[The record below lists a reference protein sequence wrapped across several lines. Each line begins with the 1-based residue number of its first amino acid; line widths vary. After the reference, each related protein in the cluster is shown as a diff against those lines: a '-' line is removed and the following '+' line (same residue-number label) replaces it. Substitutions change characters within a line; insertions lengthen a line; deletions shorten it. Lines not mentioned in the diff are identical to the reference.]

1 MNDSLG
7 EYGSVTKRILMV
19 AAENDALPNAKVGGI
34 GDVVRDIP
42 LALAE
47 QDCHV
52 QVVLPDYGHFAVMP
66 GAELCGQYQLR
77 FAGTTERVE
86 LYRLQS
92 TSHQHQNVTYW
103 GLGHRRFSP
112 CGDGS
117 VYCNDEDNR
126 PFATDASK
134 YAFFC
139 AAVGQVIVN
148 NGFGELDV
156 VHLHDWHAALLL
168 VLREYD
174 PTLAS
179 LKNIHTTYTIHNL
192 SLQGVRPFKGDD
204 SSFEAWFPE
213 LDYSPHLIC
222 DTRAVH
228 CLNPMRAG
236 INLANKVHAVSPTYA
251 TEITRKSDVGQG
263 VYGGEGLE
271 NDLIMAREQG
281 RLVGILNGCE
291 YPENASYTKVP
302 KTRLAPALEN
312 ALLGWASKSTQLL
325 SCHWLAEKRLQR
337 WATKK
342 DRGMLITSVGR
353 ITGQK
358 VRLLFSTLADGQ
370 TVLQHILDELGDKG
384 MFIFLGSGNE
394 QYQRQ
399 LLALAGANAN
409 FIYLQGYSTGV
420 SDLLYNSGDLFLMP
434 SSFEPCGISQM
445 LAMRAGQPCL
455 VHSVGGLN
463 DTVEDGVTGYCFNG
477 ATIMEQSEN
486 LIATF
491 KRALQNYKKHPTK
504 HAALAKKASAQRF
517 LWSAAAQEYL
527 TQLYR

>member
-1 MNDSLG
+1 MS
-7 EYGSVTKRILMV
+7 KRILMV
-19 AAENDALPNAKVGGI
+19 AAENDALPHAKVGGI

-47 QDCHV
+47 EGCQL

-66 GAELCGQYQLR
+66 TAQLCGHFQLQ
-77 FAGTTERVE
+77 FAGQAERVE
-86 LYRLQS
+86 LYKLES
-92 TSHQHQNVTYW
+92 VNHQHDNVTYW
-103 GLGHRRFSP
+103 ALGHQRFAP

-117 VYCNDEDNR
+117 VYCNDDDNR

-139 AAVGQVIVN
+139 AAVGQIIVN
-148 NGFGELDV
+148 GGFGELDV

-174 PTLAS
+174 PSLAV
-179 LKNIHTTYTIHNL
+179 LKAMHTTYTIHNL

-204 SSFEAWFPE
+204 SSFEAWFPHLE
-213 LDYSPHLIC
+213 YSPHLIC

-228 CLNPMRAG
+228 CINPMRAG

-251 TEITRKSDVGQG
+251 EEITRKSNVVQG

-291 YPENASYTKVP
+291 YPDNAVYTKVP
-302 KTRLAPALEN
+302 KTRLVPALEE
-312 ALLGWASKSTQLL
+312 ALITWASRDTQMQ
-325 SCHWLAEKRLQR
+325 SCHWVAQQRLLS
-337 WATKK
+337 WASKK
-342 DRGMLITSVGR
+342 DRGILVTSVGR

-358 VRLLFSTLADGQ
+358 VRLLFELRPDGR
-370 TVLQHILDELGDKG
+370 TTLQHLLDELGDKG
-384 MFIFLGSGNE
+384 VFIFLGSGNE
-394 QYQRQ
+394 QQQQQ
-399 LLALAGANAN
+399 LLATAGKNKN
-409 FIYLQGYSTGV
+409 FIYLQGYSVAV

-455 VHSVGGLN
+455 VHTVGGLN
-463 DTVEDGVTGYCFNG
+463 DTIENGVTGYSFKG
-477 ATIMEQSEN
+477 DSIDEQSSN

-491 KRALQNYKKHPTK
+491 SRALLVYKKHPTK
-504 HAALAKKASAQRF
+504 HAAMVKKASKQRF
-517 LWSAAAQEYL
+517 LWSDVAKEYL
-527 TQLYR
+527 QSLYQ